1 MSKIVAIVKSIR
13 THQNLNIIEFD
24 FMNTVLKMMSLDLNS
39 NVQVGK
45 KVELLF
51 KPTSV
56 SISKGLLGDISLSN
70 RIIATIENL
79 ENGELLSSILLK
91 TGDFTLESIITKD
104 SSLAMNLQKNDA
116 VTALIKASDVSISK
130 VLDA

>member
-1 MSKIVAIVKSIR
+1 MSKLVAIVKSIR
-13 THQNLNIIEFD
+13 THQNLNIVEFD
-24 FMNTVLKMMSLDLNS
+24 FMNTVLKMMSLDLNK

>member
-1 MSKIVAIVKSIR
+1 MSKLVAIVKSIR
-13 THQNLNIIEFD
+13 THQNLNIVEFD
-24 FMNTVLKMMSLDLNS
+24 FMHTVLKMMSLDLNS

-56 SISKGLLGDISLSN
+56 SVSKGFIGEISLSN
-70 RIIATIENL
+70 RIIATIEDL

-91 TGDFTLESIITKD
+91 IGDFTLESIITKD
-104 SSLAMNLQKNDA
+104 SSLAMNLQKNDT
-116 VTALIKASDVSISK
+116 VTALIKASDLSISR
-130 VLDA
+130 VLNA